1 VYKYVKERADLLQ
14 QIENIMIYFLELCS
28 KINAEN
34 QL

>member
-1 VYKYVKERADLLQ
+1 
-14 QIENIMIYFLELCS
+14 MIYFLELCS